1 MAAPPADGTMEEM
14 AQMTVIHLLRIVS
27 NNYECTATM
36 LFSIGKKN
44 TALIWYGLLYF
55 FLAPLTL
62 FAQSTD
68 LPKDATELLN
78 RISTF
83 IINPIIYLLF
93 AAAFVIFVWGLVQFV
108 AHLDNEEAR
117 STGGKHMI
125 WGIIGMV
132 IMVSVNGIIY
142 IIQNTILQLG
152 S

>member
-1 MAAPPADGTMEEM
+1 MEEM

-44 TALIWYGLLYF
+44 TTLIWYGLLYF
-55 FLAPLTL
+55 FLA
-62 FAQSTD
+62 
-68 LPKDATELLN
+68 KDATELLN

>member
-1 MAAPPADGTMEEM
+1 
-14 AQMTVIHLLRIVS
+14 
-27 NNYECTATM
+27 M

-93 AAAFVIFVWGLVQFV
+93 AAAFVMYGNVPSEPGLNVF
-108 AHLDNEEAR
+108 ALSA
-117 STGGKHMI
+117 K
-125 WGIIGMV
+125 
-132 IMVSVNGIIY
+132 VSV
-142 IIQNTILQLG
+142 
-152 S
+152 